1 VSDKRS
7 ENPDKEGLDR
17 RDFMFVRAFGRRGG
31 SPCDERRRCGRPDRG
46 AAGSGIDTGHRL
58 TGDVIQGK
66 PVVTSLDVNDLEPGR
81 MPRLGVVTLSE
92 IGPIWTINQ
101 QAKSL
106 KSLASTL
113 AIVGK
118 FRSV

>member
-1 VSDKRS
+1 MLGTVQKTLQSLSSVK
-7 ENPDKEGLDR
+7 
-17 RDFMFVRAFGRRGG
+17 
-31 SPCDERRRCGRPDRG
+31 RG
-46 AAGSGIDTGHRL
+46 AYRAGDLWVGISASGQNRTFNNR
-58 TGDVIQGK
+58 
-66 PVVTSLDVNDLEPGR
+66 
-81 MPRLGVVTLSE
+81 PRVSALWQEHPADSPPLGVVTLSE

>member
-1 VSDKRS
+1 MKRVLFLCVANS
-7 ENPDKEGLDR
+7 AQSQMAEGLAR
-17 RDFMFVRAFGRRGG
+17 QIL
-31 SPCDERRRCGRPDRG
+31 G
-46 AAGSGIDTGHRL
+46 ASIEVTSAGSLPSYVNPYAVEALAEIGIDISSHRSKSVDDIDATGIDL
-58 TGDVIQGK
+58 
-66 PVVTSLDVNDLEPGR
+66 VVTLCAEE
-81 MPRLGVVTLSE
+81 GVVTLSE

>member
-1 VSDKRS
+1 VTLPVAEKLKFDAA
-7 ENPDKEGLDR
+7 EGSIYI
-17 RDFMFVRAFGRRGG
+17 FGTEG
-31 SPCDERRRCGRPDRG
+31 
-46 AAGSGIDTGHRL
+46 
-58 TGDVIQGK
+58 
-66 PVVTSLDVNDLEPGR
+66 
-81 MPRLGVVTLSE
+81 GVVTLSE
-92 IGPIWTINQ
+92 IGPIWTISQ

>member
-1 VSDKRS
+1 VTGWLLPMVLRQIKPVANSGA
-7 ENPDKEGLDR
+7 N
-17 RDFMFVRAFGRRGG
+17 G
-31 SPCDERRRCGRPDRG
+31 SERR
-46 AAGSGIDTGHRL
+46 T
-58 TGDVIQGK
+58 
-66 PVVTSLDVNDLEPGR
+66 
-81 MPRLGVVTLSE
+81 GVVTLSE

>member
-1 VSDKRS
+1 MIRLRPISWLARIS
-7 ENPDKEGLDR
+7 MGLTIRNCQRGSSVPSADAITAAT
-17 RDFMFVRAFGRRGG
+17 RAFGGFELLL
-31 SPCDERRRCGRPDRG
+31 SH
-46 AAGSGIDTGHRL
+46 HRIPL
-58 TGDVIQGK
+58 A
-66 PVVTSLDVNDLEPGR
+66 
-81 MPRLGVVTLSE
+81 GVVTLSE

-113 AIVGK
+113 AVVGK

>member
-1 VSDKRS
+1 MRQRFADCILVVDNKPKMATLVSRLSPALLQCEELVAQIDEGRS
-7 ENPDKEGLDR
+7 AALAPKLEFEQSTVESQSLFDVT
-17 RDFMFVRAFGRRGG
+17 DFERYVVETNRAR
-31 SPCDERRRCGRPDRG
+31 
-46 AAGSGIDTGHRL
+46 
-58 TGDVIQGK
+58 
-66 PVVTSLDVNDLEPGR
+66 
-81 MPRLGVVTLSE
+81 GVVTLSE

-113 AIVGK
+113 AVVGK

>member
-1 VSDKRS
+1 MTEQLPNEQQRK
-7 ENPDKEGLDR
+7 
-17 RDFMFVRAFGRRGG
+17 
-31 SPCDERRRCGRPDRG
+31 
-46 AAGSGIDTGHRL
+46 
-58 TGDVIQGK
+58 
-66 PVVTSLDVNDLEPGR
+66 
-81 MPRLGVVTLSE
+81 GVVTLSE
-92 IGPIWTINQ
+92 IGPIWTISQ